1 MKGSSIEYI
10 GRKGTLLFTSIP
22 FVFGWL
28 LMAYAGRMESAI
40 ALLMGRFITGFCCGL
55 ISLSAPVYIA
65 ETANPSKR
73 GFLGSG
79 FQLSVTLGILLTY
92 LTGKYVS
99 WAYLAVISCIYPIM
113 LLISMTLM
121 PETPYWLIKKARISE
136 ATEANLFLHGSN
148 GAQNIEVDIS
158 VPSISSDGLQTGT
171 NKLNLSEF
179 MKPHIMKPIL
189 LSLSLM
195 FFQQFSGVNAII
207 FYTTTIFE
215 SAGSQA
221 ISPNDATILVGFV
234 QVVATFAACLL
245 TDRAG
250 RRLLL
255 VISGIGCGLSLVSM
269 STFYFV
275 SSSNETFKSTY
286 EWIPIVALISFIIA
300 FSLGMGPIPWLL
312 MGELLPAHV
321 KSIASGLSSSFNWMC
336 AFLITF
342 FFNYLIQGL
351 SDSGTYLL
359 FAIISF
365 VSSVFVIFLLP
376 ETRGKSLQ
384 EIENLFRGESMS

>member
-1 MKGSSIEYI
+1 
-10 GRKGTLLFTSIP
+10 
-22 FVFGWL
+22 
-28 LMAYAGRMESAI
+28 
-40 ALLMGRFITGFCCGL
+40 
-55 ISLSAPVYIA
+55 
-65 ETANPSKR
+65 
-73 GFLGSG
+73 
-79 FQLSVTLGILLTY
+79 
-92 LTGKYVS
+92 
-99 WAYLAVISCIYPIM
+99 
-113 LLISMTLM
+113 
-121 PETPYWLIKKARISE
+121 
-136 ATEANLFLHGSN
+136 
-148 GAQNIEVDIS
+148 
-158 VPSISSDGLQTGT
+158 
-171 NKLNLSEF
+171 
-179 MKPHIMKPIL
+179 
-189 LSLSLM
+189 M

-207 FYTTTIFE
+207 FYTTTIFQ

-221 ISPNDATILVGFV
+221 ISPNDATILVGIV

-255 VISGIGCGLSLVSM
+255 VISGIGCGLSLVLM
-269 STFYFV
+269 SVFYFV
-275 SSSNETFKSTY
+275 SSSSDTFKSTY
-286 EWIPIVALISFIIA
+286 GWIPIVSLIGFIIA

-342 FFNYLIQGL
+342 FFSYLINGL
-351 SDSGTYLL
+351 HDSGTYLL

>member
-1 MKGSSIEYI
+1 M

-28 LMAYAGRMESAI
+28 LMAYAGRMESAVV
-40 ALLMGRFITGFCCGL
+40 LLMGRFITGFCCGL

-79 FQLSVTLGILLTY
+79 FQLSVTLGIVFTY

-99 WAYLAVISCIYPIM
+99 WAYLALISCIYPIM

-148 GAQNIEVDIS
+148 GAQNIEVDTS
-158 VPSISSDGLQTGT
+158 VPSIDSDGLQTGT

-179 MKPHIMKPIL
+179 MKPHIRKPIL

-234 QVVATFAACLL
+234 QVVATFGACLL
-245 TDRAG
+245 TDKAG
-250 RRLLL
+250 RRMLL
-255 VISGIGCGLSLVSM
+255 VISGIGCGLSLVLM
-269 STFYFV
+269 SVFYFV
-275 SSSNETFKSTY
+275 SSFSDTFKSTY
-286 EWIPIVALISFIIA
+286 GWIPIIALISFIIA

-342 FFNYLIQGL
+342 FFSYLISGL
-351 SDSGTYLL
+351 RDSGTYLL

-384 EIENLFRGESMS
+384 EIENLFKGESMS